1 MKNTLLILGLIG
13 SATAAFGQTTPKNN
27 QIVQKGNNNVFKME
41 VKSNEGDTLS
51 PRTRVITQNGS
62 NQILIDTTAMS
73 GSLEETMENVAV
85 SQRGKSN
92 VVSIETKGGKGNS
105 VQVTQS
111 GSGNTVSIKQ
121 N

>member
-1 MKNTLLILGLIG
+1 MKNTILILGLIS
-13 SATAAFGQTTPKNN
+13 SATAAFGQTTLKNN

-41 VKSNEGDTLS
+41 MKGADGDTLS

-62 NQILIDTTAMS
+62 NQILIDTVATS

-85 SQRGKSN
+85 SQQGKKN
-92 VVSIETKGGKGNS
+92 VVSIKTKGGKGNT

-111 GSGNTVSIKQ
+111 GSGNSVSIKQ